1 MLNDLKR
8 TLTMLEKALDRLIR
22 HNYYNRKQCP
32 EIITVIEE
40 TINNIRIWIQHREIL
55 GNLKNFYSRVCS
67 FIENLEV
74 LIAQLWD
81 IIHPKAGKKKLKKE
95 RRIQEQNKI
104 INSINAMLG
113 NIAQK
118 LKDLKIKD
126 GLVVNALLSPPI
138 KKPAK
143 IIV

>member
-74 LIAQLWD
+74 LIAQL
-81 IIHPKAGKKKLKKE
+81 
-95 RRIQEQNKI
+95 
-104 INSINAMLG
+104 SIPFG
-113 NIAQK
+113 TFIA
-118 LKDLKIKD
+118 
-126 GLVVNALLSPPI
+126 
-138 KKPAK
+138 
-143 IIV
+143 

>member
-104 INSINAMLG
+104 INSINGAWF
-113 NIAQK
+113 
-118 LKDLKIKD
+118 
-126 GLVVNALLSPPI
+126 
-138 KKPAK
+138 
-143 IIV
+143 